1 MMRNYHTPVVSD
13 RIVSF
18 LSYITA
24 GWAGLIFC
32 VILYFRKKLP
42 SRFLRFNVFQSIFIS
57 LLYFILCMVLGFIFD
72 LLLHV
77 PFINYLVSQ
86 ILLIFNRPVFYDYS
100 IIQIF
105 MIGLFLYM
113 ALFSLFGRYPRIYK
127 ISSII
132 DYAAG

>member
-1 MMRNYHTPVVSD
+1 
-13 RIVSF
+13 
-18 LSYITA
+18 
-24 GWAGLIFC
+24 
-32 VILYFRKKLP
+32 
-42 SRFLRFNVFQSIFIS
+42 
-57 LLYFILCMVLGFIFD
+57 MVLGFIFD

-132 DYAAG
+132 DHAAG